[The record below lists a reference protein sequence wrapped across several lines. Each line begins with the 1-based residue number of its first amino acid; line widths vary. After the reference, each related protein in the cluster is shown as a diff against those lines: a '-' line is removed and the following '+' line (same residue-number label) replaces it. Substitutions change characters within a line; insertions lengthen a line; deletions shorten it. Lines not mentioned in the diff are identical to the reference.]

1 MLAGLHFSSN
11 AICNT
16 CVPSTS
22 ITSITLQSGIYDD
35 LFCSDNPDKST
46 KDWDYDTR
54 FYARFQN
61 NLFAGN
67 VDYSASNVSMMRIKR
82 RKNNEHEWIRIHE
95 IPIEQNSDFDFE
107 VFDRYAQACQD
118 YYYALIPMINSV
130 EGNMSKSQ
138 IYSEFDSYFITD
150 KSISYPIIIDTS
162 LSLEIQKQTSIVNTM
177 GSKYPFVISNSINNY
192 KKGSLQFGLVPMID
206 CELYPEDG
214 YEYRQQFEKWITNGE
229 PKILKDWTG
238 QIFMIQIIDTIP
250 IDFSFWKLPSY
261 TLNFVEV
268 GDSSNEDDLYYNNF
282 IDVNYNVGGS

>member
-1 MLAGLHFSSN
+1 MFSGLHFTSN

-16 CVPSTS
+16 CITSTS
-22 ITSITLQSGIYDD
+22 VTDITLRSGIYDD
-35 LFCSDNPDKST
+35 LFCSDNPDKDT

-95 IPIEQNSDFDFE
+95 IPIEKNSDFDFE
-107 VFDRYAQACQD
+107 FFDRYAQACQD

-162 LSLEIQKQTSIVNTM
+162 LSLDIQKQTSIVNTM

-282 IDVNYNVGGS
+282 IDVNYNVGGA

>member
-16 CVPSTS
+16 CVPNTS
-22 ITSITLQSGIYDD
+22 ITNISLQSGIYDD
-35 LFCSDNPDKST
+35 IFCSDNPDKNT

-95 IPIEQNSDFDFE
+95 IPIEDNSDFDFE
-107 VFDRYAQACQD
+107 LFDRYTQARQD

-130 EGNMSKSQ
+130 EGNMSTSQ
-138 IYSEFDSYFITD
+138 IKSDFDSYFITD
-150 KSISYPIIIDTS
+150 KSVSYPIVFNTS
-162 LSLEIQKQTSIVNTM
+162 LSLEIQKQSSTVNTV

-192 KKGSLQFGLVPMID
+192 KTGSLQFSLLPVID
-206 CELYPEDG
+206 CQLSPEDG

-238 QIFMIQIIDTIP
+238 QIFMIQVINTIP
-250 IDFSFWKLPSY
+250 VDCSFWELPVYSMS
-261 TLNFVEV
+261 FVEV
-268 GDSSNEDDLYYNNF
+268 GDPLNEDDLYYSNF
-282 IDVNYNVGGS
+282 IDVNYNLWGT

>member
-16 CVPSTS
+16 CVPNTS
-22 ITSITLQSGIYDD
+22 ITNITLQSGIYDD
-35 LFCSDNPDKST
+35 IFCSDNPDKST

-95 IPIEQNSDFDFE
+95 IPIEDNSDFDFE
-107 VFDRYAQACQD
+107 LFDRYAQAYQD

-130 EGNMSKSQ
+130 EGNMSTSQ
-138 IYSEFDSYFITD
+138 IFSEFDAYFITD
-150 KSISYPIIIDTS
+150 KTISYPILFNTS
-162 LSLEIQKQTSIVNTM
+162 LNLEIQRQTSTINTL
-177 GSKYPFVISNSINNY
+177 GSKYPYVISNTTNNY
-192 KKGSLQFGLVPMID
+192 KKGSIQFSLIPVID
-206 CELYPEDG
+206 CQLAPEEG
-214 YEYRQQFEKWITNGE
+214 YEYRQNFEKWITNGE

-238 QIFMIQIIDTIP
+238 QIFMIQVIDAIP
-250 IDFSFWKLPSY
+250 IDYSFVKMPTYNMS
-261 TLNFVEV
+261 FVEV
-268 GDSSNEDDLYYNNF
+268 GDALNEDDLYFNNF
-282 IDVNYNVGGS
+282 IDVNYNLGGI